1 MARYINKNDINN
13 NADKTAFKYNENKTA
28 VFLFDFVKTIISV
41 FSVMIIIFT
50 FFVREISIEGDS
62 MRDILHDKDKVVIT
76 DIFYTPKNNDIVV
89 IDTPYLK
96 EKRIIKRVIATEGQ
110 TLSINYDTGE
120 VCVDGIILDEEY
132 IFSETDRPS
141 REYEIPYIIPQD
153 YIFVMGDNR
162 SVSLDSRDSTIGLVP
177 VKDVIGK
184 AQFIFFPFDRL
195 TYLY

>member
-50 FFVREISIEGDS
+50 FLVREISIEGDS

-76 DIFYTPKNNDIVV
+76 DIFYTPNNNDIVV

-141 REYEIPYIIPQD
+141 REYKIPYIIPLD
-153 YIFVMGDNR
+153 YNFVMGDNR

-177 VKDVIGK
+177 DKDVIGK
-184 AQFIFFPFDRL
+184 AQFIFFPLDRL